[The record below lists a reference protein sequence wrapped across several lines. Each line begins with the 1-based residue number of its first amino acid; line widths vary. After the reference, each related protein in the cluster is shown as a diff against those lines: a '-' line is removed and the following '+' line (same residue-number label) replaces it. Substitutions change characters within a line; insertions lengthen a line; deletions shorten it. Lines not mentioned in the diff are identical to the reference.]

1 MKAFETDP
9 NVASHGIQSIW
20 GPKTIEENRVEIVKH
35 LNRILQL
42 TTIASEYASAQQS
55 QNTDSEA

>member
-9 NVASHGIQSIW
+9 NVESHAIQSIW
-20 GPKTIEENRVEIVKH
+20 GPKTIEENCVEIVKH